1 MGAGCWE
8 EGAVRRGLGIMCF
21 LGQGGDEW
29 AVGTVGG
36 RMELWEQ
43 GY

>member
-1 MGAGCWE
+1 MRCVGAGCRE
-8 EGAVRRGLGIMCF
+8 EGAVRRGV
-21 LGQGGDEW
+21 GQGGDEW
-29 AVGTVGG
+29 AVGTVGE